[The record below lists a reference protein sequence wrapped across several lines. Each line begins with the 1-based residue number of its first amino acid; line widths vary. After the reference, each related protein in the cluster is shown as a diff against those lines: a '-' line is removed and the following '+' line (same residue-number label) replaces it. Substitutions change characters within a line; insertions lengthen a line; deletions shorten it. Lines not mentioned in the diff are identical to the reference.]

1 LVCALFV
8 QISRL
13 SRLQILDLS
22 RNSSLELSTIDF
34 GRLESLHTLRLCGL
48 KLAAIPNDVY
58 NLRNLRVAS
67 FEGNLIQELDGS
79 AMAESWTHLEELDIS
94 NNNISKLP
102 TELAKLKLRAL
113 SWSGNPLVAPN
124 RAIANRGTEAILAW
138 LVTRT

>member
-1 LVCALFV
+1 V

-113 SWSGNPLVAPN
+113 GWSGNPLVAPN

-138 LVTRT
+138 LATRT